1 MKTLLTLLVFLLICL
16 DAACQSHR
24 FTNTFANFSYEQGRA
39 VNQTASNIQ
48 VNIDAGENGYRVQ
61 LFMGASQNPL
71 FDSTY
76 GYVDMQRGIYQYQC
90 TNCGYGELGLLYART
105 SLNEMARGKSGTL
118 TIVVIDDSGGT
129 VVSIVCNL

>member
-1 MKTLLTLLVFLLICL
+1 MKFLLTLLVFLFICFG
-16 DAACQSHR
+16 ASGQSHR

-39 VNQTASNIQ
+39 INQTASNIQ
-48 VNIDAGENGYRVQ
+48 VIVDASDNSYRIQ
-61 LFMGASQNPL
+61 LFMGASPNPL

-76 GYVDMQRGIYQYQC
+76 RYVNMQRGIYQYEC
-90 TNCGYGELGLLYART
+90 TSCGYGELGLLYART
-105 SLNEMARGKSGTL
+105 NLTDMARGKSGTL